1 MRLSLR
7 RSWTRLLM
15 DFSRTLSG
23 ITIEGR
29 SPLPT
34 PRYRVVPLKTFR
46 HGDENFLAA
55 AHLRTFLPRAAH
67 SSAVSMER
75 KKVGEVFHFYGKIGV
90 AAIKLTDS
98 TLAIG
103 DTVQIQGPTTNVEQ
117 TVDTLQIEHADV
129 SRADV
134 GQEVGMKV
142 RERVRERD
150 FVYKLVAEGAPA
162 AAAPVRAP
170 PAKAAAKAPAKA
182 RPAKKRPA
190 KKKRTKK
197 PASRKASRAPRSKG
211 RRGSRGSR
219 SSPRRRRATPVPRA
233 TSCRSRR
240 PPTR

>member
-29 SPLPT
+29 SPLPM

-46 HGDENFLAA
+46 HDREKPDAA
-55 AHLRTFLPRAAH
+55 AHLRTFLPRVAH

-103 DTVQIQGPTTNVEQ
+103 DTVQIQGPTTNLEQ
-117 TVDTLQIEHADV
+117 TVDTLQIEHGEV
-129 SRADV
+129 SRGDV

-142 RERVRERD
+142 RERVREKD

-170 PAKAAAKAPAKA
+170 PATAAAKA
-182 RPAKKRPA
+182 RPAKKGPA
-190 KKKRTKK
+190 KKKRAKRV
-197 PASRKASRAPRSKG
+197 AARKASRAPRSKA

-219 SSPRRRRATPVPRA
+219 P
-233 TSCRSRR
+233 RSR
-240 PPTR
+240 